1 MELKYVKRGEIA
13 IYSPRPLVISKMCGH
28 HQKLGYRDPY
38 RLFAY
43 FTGIKISSL
52 TGRYL

>member
-28 HQKLGYRDPY
+28 HQKLGYREIPID
-38 RLFAY
+38 
-43 FTGIKISSL
+43 
-52 TGRYL
+52 YLPTLPA